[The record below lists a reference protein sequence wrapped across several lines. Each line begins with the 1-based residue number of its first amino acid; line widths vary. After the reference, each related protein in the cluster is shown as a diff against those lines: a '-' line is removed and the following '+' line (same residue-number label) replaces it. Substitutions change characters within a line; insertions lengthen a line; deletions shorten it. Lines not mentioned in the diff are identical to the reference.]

1 MKERVLAWEAPGRW
15 MVVFFFPCFSHVCST
30 QRLPSTCA
38 APVFFLQR
46 RAKLRLHKIAFFE
59 HEKGVLHPC
68 FGAFL
73 GNGCVSSDT
82 GEGDRQAL
90 AGERVWRMVWG

>member
-1 MKERVLAWEAPGRW
+1 MDGGFLFP
-15 MVVFFFPCFSHVCST
+15 MFFPCLFYAALALL
-30 QRLPSTCA
+30 LPSTCA

-73 GNGCVSSDT
+73 GNGCVPSDT